1 MRPVDT
7 RVKTGDDTAM
17 RCSVADEEEALTAN
31 LVGPHGNLT
40 SRGERFM
47 FHLRVT
53 LTPVLLLGFITVGP
67 SGWECELGITPIF
80 VEPERR

>member
-1 MRPVDT
+1 
-7 RVKTGDDTAM
+7 
-17 RCSVADEEEALTAN
+17 
-31 LVGPHGNLT
+31 
-40 SRGERFM
+40 M